1 MNIRKFKLMALGF
14 TAACNVFGAGNDP
27 FSQAGT
33 NIFEEVEKRDQAR
46 LGNQPPAGAT
56 DYVPSNSV
64 PGQRVPGTPSNG
76 EGGQLGFRATN
87 TSQSPLASYMDSEY
101 TVQSGSEG
109 GQQASQQQ
117 QQQQQQQPPA
127 QVKGAFDSEL
137 KDFDGLV
144 SQQSFV
150 RPEDAEVAE
159 RATKGDKQALMD
171 LINSVGRRAV
181 ASASFISTQVAKH
194 GVTGE
199 LESYGK
205 KLPDQLMQREFS
217 TMFEGPQA
225 GVLANPKVAAMAPDL
240 ANRFRKEYPSA
251 PPAAIKRAVEGYLK
265 DLTGYNPDTEVV
277 KKQKQ
282 ESGWDNFFN
291 S

>member
-1 MNIRKFKLMALGF
+1 MNIRRFKLLALGA
-14 TAACNVFGAGNDP
+14 TAAFNVFGAGNDP

-33 NIFEEVEKRDQAR
+33 NIFAEVEKRDQAR
-46 LGNQPPAGAT
+46 MGNQPPAGAT

-64 PGQRVPGTPSNG
+64 PGQRVPGTPSDG
-76 EGGQLGFRATN
+76 EGGQLGHRASN
-87 TSQSPLASYMDSEY
+87 TSQSPLASYMDSQY
-101 TVQSGSEG
+101 TVQSGDGG

-117 QQQQQQQPPA
+117 QQQQPA
-127 QVKGAFDSEL
+127 APAKGAFDSEL

-199 LESYGK
+199 LETYGK
-205 KLPDQLMQREFS
+205 KLPEQLAQREFS
-217 TMFEGPQA
+217 TMFEGPQT
-225 GVLANPKVAAMAPDL
+225 GVLANPKAAAMAPDL
-240 ANRFRKEYPSA
+240 ANKFRKEYPSA

-265 DLTGYNPDTEVV
+265 DLTGYKPENEVA
-277 KKQKQ
+277 KKQAQ
-282 ESGWDNFFN
+282 ESGWDNFFGG
-291 S
+291 